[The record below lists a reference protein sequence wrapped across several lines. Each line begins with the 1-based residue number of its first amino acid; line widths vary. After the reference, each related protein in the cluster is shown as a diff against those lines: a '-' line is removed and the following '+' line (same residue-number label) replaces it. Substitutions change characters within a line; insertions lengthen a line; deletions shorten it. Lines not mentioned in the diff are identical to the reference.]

1 MAPPSSPAE
10 ADQAVLDLLPTRAA
24 KSETNG
30 QPHEPSRRFDAQFPE
45 QFVDRLSRQE
55 VFNKHLFRPNTYL
68 HKWWARRCG
77 STFRTILKQFAPSAE
92 QADYYATGGLEGL
105 TVLDPMMGGGTTL
118 HEAIRLGANVV
129 GADIDPIPVLQ
140 ARASLSRTP
149 LAVLRTAFDRFLGD
163 LHADLHPYFQTH
175 CPTCAAETDVRYC
188 LYGLRKRCGCGT
200 VIQVEQYDLR
210 QDGETTIRFD
220 PGSGEIVCDSQPS
233 RPASANGS
241 LPKLIKKGDK
251 KCPVCDEAYQD
262 LRDQPFYARYALVAV
277 VGKCARHGLFYRAPD
292 ARDLDLVAAADRLRS
307 DLDFGAVE
315 DFLVQDGPKSADLIR
330 HNIPSYLDVFSS
342 RQLLYLH
349 AAIRHLQRHADLER
363 LNLAMLVSTSLEF
376 NSMLCG
382 YKGWYKNRPG
392 AIRHTFALH
401 AYSFQYT
408 ALENN
413 PVNPVKSSGNLRQL
427 FHDRIERGRKWA
439 AAPVER
445 KLGANGKQQR
455 VSMVGE
461 TDAGNEVSTQSE
473 LKPEGGSFWVMQ
485 RDSRNLPL
493 ADGSVDV
500 VVTDPPYYNSVQY
513 ADLASFF
520 RVWLA
525 RLVPDAATW
534 HYDHN
539 HVAVAAATPRHADN
553 FLFVLG
559 GIFRECHRVL
569 KEATGRMV
577 FTFHHWDHNAWA
589 DLTIALRDAGF
600 GLMNVYVVYSE
611 HPISVHIRD
620 LKSIQHDCILILAGN
635 RHAAARTWVLPNVV
649 DVTESEPFC
658 RSCGETLGWLLDSQL
673 PVAEIR
679 QQWKRLLEAEDGV
692 DANHPAGNGMA
703 EVRVPAPRS
712 AGSGVLCRKGV
723 QFAP

>member
-1 MAPPSSPAE
+1 MAPPRFPAQSS
-10 ADQAVLDLLPTRAA
+10 QATLLRPTQTARSVTDGRLA
-24 KSETNG
+24 
-30 QPHEPSRRFDAQFPE
+30 EPSHRIDAQFPE
-45 QFVDRLSRQE
+45 QFVDRMSRQE

-92 QADYYATGGLEGL
+92 RVDYYTAGGLEGL

-118 HEAIRLGANVV
+118 HEAIRLGANVI

-140 ARASLSRTP
+140 ARSSLSRIP
-149 LAVLRTAFDRFLGD
+149 LPTLRNAFDRFLGD

-175 CPTCAAETDVRYC
+175 CPTCKAETDVRYY
-188 LYGLRKRCGCGT
+188 LYGLRKQCACGT

-210 QDGETTIRFD
+210 QDGKTTIRLD
-220 PGSGEIVCDSQPS
+220 PCSGVILGDSETEQL
-233 RPASANGS
+233 AHATGC

-251 KCPVCDEAYQD
+251 KCAICDQAYQD

-277 VGKCARHGLFYRAPD
+277 VGKCARHGLFYAAPS
-292 ARDLDLVAAADRLRS
+292 AHDLNLVAKADRARS
-307 DLDFGAVE
+307 DLDFGPVD
-315 DFLVQDGPKSADLIR
+315 DFVVRDGPKSADLVR

-349 AAIRHLQRHADLER
+349 AATRHLRRHADLER

-401 AYSFQYT
+401 AYAFQYT

-413 PVNPVKSSGNLRQL
+413 PVNAVKSSGNLRQL
-427 FHDRIERGRKWA
+427 FHDRIERGRRWA
-439 AAPVER
+439 AVPIER
-445 KLGANGKQQR
+445 KLGASGKPHR
-455 VSMVGE
+455 VSMHGE
-461 TDAGNEVSTQSE
+461 TDAGEEVFTQSE
-473 LKPEGGSFWVMQ
+473 LKPGGGSFWVMQ
-485 RDSRNLPL
+485 RDSRKLPL
-493 ADGSVDV
+493 ADDSVDV

-534 HYDHN
+534 QYDHN
-539 HVAVAAATPRHADN
+539 HVAVATATPRHADN
-553 FLFVLG
+553 FLSVLG

-569 KEATGRMV
+569 KRATGRMV

-589 DLTIALRDAGF
+589 DLTIALRGAGF
-600 GLMNVYVVYSE
+600 MLMNVYVVYSE

-620 LKSIQHDCILILAGN
+620 LKSIQHDCILILAAN
-635 RHAAARTWVLPNVV
+635 DDTVARTWTPPE
-649 DVTESEPFC
+649 DAAVTESEPFC
-658 RSCGETLGWLLDSQL
+658 RRCGETLGWLLDERL
-673 PVAEIR
+673 PA
-679 QQWKRLLEAEDGV
+679 
-692 DANHPAGNGMA
+692 A
-703 EVRVPAPRS
+703 EVRQHWTRLLGRRGCRNPKAGLAQILVTPSSVRS
-712 AGSGVLCRKGV
+712 RS
-723 QFAP
+723 